1 MFDSSLETTLDKV
14 PKTNYE
20 GQQAKKTLAEKGW
33 ELLKKQEYANKWAKE
48 TLEKDQA
55 PRRMLEKVFDSGY
68 GKNPEFYEKTP
79 EEMNG
84 EEKVAYDLFLKA
96 HAMMKDLE
104 EESKQFIKNI
114 GGFPGLTEFDSKVI
128 DAAWVSY
135 QHSDRDREFQKEGL
149 KQMYECLKKNPENLS
164 LVYFY
169 YLTDRITMGLYGYQ
183 FFGTQS
189 DGENLID
196 LPDNLKENFINNPAL
211 FCTFLVERGI
221 PKDMQKQPETD
232 SLYNLWLLAKQ
243 KSLGKGSQEEA
254 IPEFLEKYK

>member
-1 MFDSSLETTLDKV
+1 
-14 PKTNYE
+14 
-20 GQQAKKTLAEKGW
+20 
-33 ELLKKQEYANKWAKE
+33 
-48 TLEKDQA
+48 
-55 PRRMLEKVFDSGY
+55 
-68 GKNPEFYEKTP
+68 
-79 EEMNG
+79 MNG

-104 EESKQFIKNI
+104 EESKPSLKEFIKNI